1 MKIAPSLLT
10 ADFLHLEKDVRIV
23 DDNADLIHLDIM
35 DGSLVPNISFGFP
48 VVKSIASI
56 STKPLDAHLMVVN
69 PDKWFERLKELG
81 VSWVS
86 FHYEAAGFR
95 TGRFLR
101 QARKMGFKAGVAINP
116 DIPVEK
122 VFKYIGKA
130 DFILVMS
137 VFAGFGGQKFIYE
150 SIDRISK
157 LKAEILRKGA
167 DTLIEVDGGVGPGNI
182 KAVAEAGAD
191 IAVCG
196 SSVLGAEDPAAA
208 IKALQEA

>member
-196 SSVLGAEDPAAA
+196 SSVLGAEDPAAV